1 MEVNIA
7 VWKLSAQGQDPA
19 VRQAL
24 TALTLDEAAR
34 QMPGGAYTTFRTF
47 QRSRV
52 LRLSE
57 HFLRL
62 EETARL
68 AGYPLVVDR
77 ERIRAALQ
85 QAIANFSA
93 EESRVRVTLDLEQE
107 VGALYLLL
115 EPLHVPPPAA
125 YTQGVRVV
133 TVPLQRQNPKAKL
146 TGFIETASRVRQS
159 LPAGVNEAVMIGS
172 DGSLLEGLSSNF
184 FAVVNGVIWTAEQGV
199 LSGITRSL
207 VLEAAQAL
215 DFPLRLESLP
225 AKDLPAVAEAFITS
239 ASRAVLPVTVI
250 DEQLVG
256 NGQPGPVTLSLLQR
270 YHEMIEQ
277 ALETI

>member
-1 MEVNIA
+1 MEAIIA
-7 VWKLSAQGQDPA
+7 VWKLSAQGQDPP
-19 VRQAL
+19 VRQAQ

-34 QMPGGAYTTFRTF
+34 QLPGGAYTTFRTF
-47 QRSRV
+47 QGSRV

-93 EESRVRVTLDLEQE
+93 QESRVRVTLDLEQE

-159 LPAGVNEAVMIGS
+159 LPAGVNEAVMIGP

-215 DFPLRLESLP
+215 GFPLRLESLP

-250 DEQLVG
+250 DEQRVG